1 MGAISSDAMIELE
14 LRGGT
19 VTLDRNRAM
28 NLGVRLHAMHNLRTA
43 AQGKRAV

>member
-28 NLGVRLHAMHNLRTA
+28 NLGVRLYAIRNLRAA
-43 AQGKRAV
+43 AQRK